1 MTGEHVLVFGG
12 NGRIARPMTSVMLSQ
27 SWKVTSVI
35 RSLHQTKSL
44 LELGKNQPGRAEMC
58 VENGV
63 NCFEGED
70 IERILNLY
78 R

>member
-1 MTGEHVLVFGG
+1 MKLGKTPSLGQVK
-12 NGRIARPMTSVMLSQ
+12 IADVAA
-27 SWKVTSVI
+27 VAV
-35 RSLHQTKSL
+35 SL
-44 LELGKNQPGRAEMC
+44 LARDDTDGWYDLVEGSDSVEKAVDMC